1 MLNSEVIL
9 LKYIVLYN
17 GGKQNIIK
25 SLFTFSPIIN
35 CEYVLGY
42 LLTFMPQLS
51 QSYPSNGALL

>member
-25 SLFTFSPIIN
+25 TLFTFSPIIN

-42 LLTFMPQLS
+42 LLTFMPQLN
-51 QSYPSNGALL
+51 QSYP